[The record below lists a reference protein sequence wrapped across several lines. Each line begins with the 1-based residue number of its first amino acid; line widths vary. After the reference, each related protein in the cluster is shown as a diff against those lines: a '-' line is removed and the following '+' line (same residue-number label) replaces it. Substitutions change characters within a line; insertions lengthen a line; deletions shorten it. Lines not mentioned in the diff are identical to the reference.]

1 MFQELELEVI
11 KKFKENLQ
19 VQNKLSRGKKREIS
33 KTGKKASD
41 SFVWIQLPRHEQM
54 NCALK
59 EDSRIRLYASAPL
72 KSKKAINWQVFTICW
87 QMKPI
92 KRLELIPN
100 VEFVFDN
107 S

>member
-11 KKFKENLQ
+11 KKFKESLQ
-19 VQNKLSRGKKREIS
+19 VQNKLSRGKKRDF
-33 KTGKKASD
+33 K
-41 SFVWIQLPRHEQM
+41 
-54 NCALK
+54 
-59 EDSRIRLYASAPL
+59 DSRIRLYASAPL